1 MRTKWVGS
9 ESEDLLLERDVQQ
22 TTCYNILQPVHKD
35 KVHEVGKWVRHR
47 QNVKCY
53 EIRQLC
59 LLWNLWPLQNC
70 HGSNLWYSYIV

>member
-9 ESEDLLLERDVQQ
+9 ESEELLLERDVQQ
-22 TTCYNILQPVHKD
+22 TTCYNILQPVHMD

-53 EIRQLC
+53 EIR
-59 LLWNLWPLQNC
+59 
-70 HGSNLWYSYIV
+70 